1 MSFPDKDEGKGEKRE
16 HINMPWFPN
25 FVISE
30 VVLTYILLALL
41 IVLASIFP
49 AGLEERPDPLRTP
62 PHIKPEWYFLFLYQF
77 VKKVPPL
84 VGVSAPLVGIFL
96 LILLPFLDRSAER
109 HPRKRIVAVTVGM
122 VVVIALLG
130 LTVWGYL
137 S

>member
-1 MSFPDKDEGKGEKRE
+1 MRDKNEEKGEK
-16 HINMPWFPN
+16 INMPWFPN

-30 VVLTYILLALL
+30 VVVTYILLGLL

-84 VGVSAPLVGIFL
+84 VGVSAPFVGIFF
-96 LILLPFLDRSAER
+96 LILLPFLDRNAER
-109 HPRKRIVAVTVGM
+109 HPRKRIVAITLGAVAVTA
-122 VVVIALLG
+122 ILG